1 MKFITLLFLYLFT
14 LAANAAEHEWFEG
27 NHAPGASPTITDIT
41 DLSGPQIEARLI
53 AMGGMYRTGRTKSST
68 WLDHRGYARS
78 AQYIEVVYW
87 DREDGIFVHGWQG
100 YGDSKAGVVWRYR
113 ESIKGD
119 QPKIQGSLYQP

>member
-14 LAANAAEHEWFEG
+14 LAANAAEHEWFED

-53 AMGGMYRTGRTKSST
+53 AMGGMYRTGRIKISS
-68 WLDHRGYARS
+68 WLDKNGKKCS
-78 AQYIEVVYW
+78 GQYIEVVYW
-87 DREDGIFVHGWQG
+87 DREDGLFVHGWQG
-100 YGDSKAGVVWRYR
+100 SGDSKANGVFQYK

-119 QPKIQGSLYQP
+119 DPKIKEKFFQP